1 LDKIDYVIQH
11 CEGIMD
17 CGKPT
22 NVVPKHTN
30 YKDAYILALYGWRSA
45 GKLPAVHCD
54 LCFAKQ
60 AFESNTFNVVHSH
73 QSYCPWINDKY
84 GVVNMLQPKLES
96 ELLSGCEWMVRV
108 LCLEYDMLFNM
119 MNISSYG
126 QYLQA
131 EKTERIHRL
140 YDETQK
146 ELKSWN
152 KRMISLTQPL

>member
-1 LDKIDYVIQH
+1 
-11 CEGIMD
+11 
-17 CGKPT
+17 
-22 NVVPKHTN
+22 
-30 YKDAYILALYGWRSA
+30 
-45 GKLPAVHCD
+45 
-54 LCFAKQ
+54 
-60 AFESNTFNVVHSH
+60 
-73 QSYCPWINDKY
+73 
-84 GVVNMLQPKLES
+84 MLQPKLES